1 MNLAPVQEF
10 GRRNTKINTHTF
22 KFLNLYHSLSLP
34 LFYLLG
40 VDTHLKSALHS
51 LNLTSQYGTF
61 KVLQGEV
68 NKKIRSEMG
77 EYGI

>member
-1 MNLAPVQEF
+1 MNLAAVHEF
-10 GRRNTKINTHTF
+10 GRRKAKINTHM
-22 KFLNLYHSLSLP
+22 FLNLYHSLSLP